1 MWEELEV
8 QVMSRL
14 YRSRRQTI
22 RGAVQFFEVT
32 SPREQFEHMF
42 TVERGYENTIMY
54 GVTRFNISRS
64 GEDLVCLDPQDG
76 VEAQNDLYGKE
87 MGDH

>member
-8 QVMSRL
+8 QMMSRL
-14 YRSRRQTI
+14 YRSRRQII
-22 RGAVQFFEVT
+22 RGAVQF
-32 SPREQFEHMF
+32 FEHMF

-76 VEAQNDLYGKE
+76 VEAQNDLYRKE